1 MSSILLN
8 GDPVR
13 FRLDPEM
20 PLLFALRDAANLTGA
35 KHGCDDGSCHAC
47 TVLVDGQ
54 PVRACQRPLRE
65 MEGAVVT
72 TIEGL
77 AGQDPVQAAWI
88 AENAGRCG
96 FCDPGFILAIS
107 ALLSTN
113 GNPSDADIAAIP
125 NACPCGAAP
134 AIARAVRRAARELAR
149 RETLSNAS
157 QNDRNPPTIAPAS
170 PE

>member
-1 MSSILLN
+1 MSSISLN

-54 PVRACQRPLRE
+54 PVRSCQMQLRE
-65 MEGAVVT
+65 LEGAVVT

-77 AGQDPVQAAWI
+77 SGRDPVQAAWV
-88 AENAGRCG
+88 AESAGRCG
-96 FCDPGFILAIS
+96 FCDPGFILAIK
-107 ALLSTN
+107 ALLATN
-113 GNPSDADIAAIP
+113 GNPGDADIAAIP

-134 AIARAVRRAARELAR
+134 GIARAIRRAARD
-149 RETLSNAS
+149 LSRQGS
-157 QNDRNPPTIAPAS
+157 VPATTVDDTEAE
-170 PE
+170 PEPDQ

>member
-1 MSSILLN
+1 MSLN
-8 GDPVR
+8 GDPIR

-54 PVRACQRPLRE
+54 PVRSCRMQLRE
-65 MEGAVVT
+65 LEGAVVT

-77 AGQDPVQAAWI
+77 GGRDPVQLAWI

-96 FCDPGFILAIS
+96 FCDPGFILAIR
-107 ALLSTN
+107 ALLATN

-125 NACPCGAAP
+125 NACPCGAGP
-134 AIARAVRRAARELAR
+134 AIRRAVRRAAAD
-149 RETLSNAS
+149 LSRLESRAQS
-157 QNDRNPPTIAPAS
+157 R
-170 PE
+170 PEVVEAEQEPGE

>member
-1 MSSILLN
+1 MTSILLN
-8 GDPVR
+8 GEPVR
-13 FRLDPEM
+13 LRLDPEM

-54 PVRACQRPLRE
+54 PVRGCQMQLRE
-65 MEGAVVT
+65 LEGAVVT

-77 AGQDPVQAAWI
+77 AGQHPVQQAWI
-88 AENAGRCG
+88 AEDAGRCG

-107 ALLSTN
+107 ALLATN

-134 AIARAVRRAARELAR
+134 GIARAVRRAAAEMSRQQR
-149 RETLSNAS
+149 
-157 QNDRNPPTIAPAS
+157 QQPAAQ
-170 PE
+170 PLEAQGEAGD

>member
-1 MSSILLN
+1 MSSLSLN

-13 FRLDPEM
+13 LRLDPEM

-54 PVRACQRPLRE
+54 PVRSCQMQLRE
-65 MEGAVVT
+65 LEGAVVT

-77 AGQDPVQAAWI
+77 GGRDPVQAAWI
-88 AENAGRCG
+88 ETSAGRCG
-96 FCDPGFILAIS
+96 FCDPGFILAIK

-125 NACPCGAAP
+125 NACPCGAGP
-134 AIARAVRRAARELAR
+134 GIKRAIREAAAALSRQQSQA
-149 RETLSNAS
+149 ET
-157 QNDRNPPTIAPAS
+157 
-170 PE
+170 PEDAAETEPQPDS

>member
-54 PVRACQRPLRE
+54 PVRSCRMQLRE
-65 MEGAVVT
+65 LEGAVVT

-77 AGQDPVQAAWI
+77 SGADAVQQAWI
-88 AENAGRCG
+88 EESAGRCG
-96 FCDPGFILAIS
+96 FCDPGFILAIK
-107 ALLSTN
+107 ALLATN

-125 NACPCGAAP
+125 NACPCGAGP
-134 AIARAVRRAARELAR
+134 GVARAIRRAAMA
-149 RETLSNAS
+149 LSRQNAVPDV
-157 QNDRNPPTIAPAS
+157 QPVPAQAEQE
-170 PE
+170 PDQ